1 MLPHAMQV
9 PPLKPPGG
17 EGGGGE
23 GGGEAVPPAAVPPAF
38 VRLLQYWDPEAQFL
52 YQVTPDTSQQN
63 GGTPVLHVYVSEHA
77 LDIPPPPALGASQL
91 PTMSGIPA
99 WQAAAAEQM
108 RATSITATSERSDAA
123 HFRCV
128 PAAWALAR
136 CRQPSAAL
144 EAAKRLTCEGGSS
157 VAPLSVGDRRV
168 LVYC

>member
-9 PPLKPPGG
+9 PPLTPGG

-23 GGGEAVPPAAVPPAF
+23 GGGEATTAVPPASE
-38 VRLLQYWDPEAQFL
+38 RLLQYWDEDAQFL
-52 YQVTPDTSQQN
+52 YQVTPETSQQN
-63 GGTPVLHVYVSEHA
+63 GGTPVLHVYVSEQSFG
-77 LDIPPPPALGASQL
+77 IPPPPALGASQL
-91 PTMSGIPA
+91 PTIPDIPG
-99 WQAAAAEQM
+99 WQLAAAEQM
-108 RATSITATSERSDAA
+108 RATIITATSERSDAA

>member
-17 EGGGGE
+17 DGGGGE
-23 GGGEAVPPAAVPPAF
+23 GGGEATTAVPPASE
-38 VRLLQYWDPEAQFL
+38 RLLQYWDPEAQFL
-52 YQVTPDTSQQN
+52 YQVTPDTSQQC
-63 GGTPVLHVYVSEHA
+63 GGTEVLHVYVSEHA
-77 LDIPPPPALGASQL
+77 FGFPPKPALGASQL
-91 PTMSGIPA
+91 PTIPDQD
-99 WQAAAAEQM
+99 WQLAAAEQM

-136 CRQPSAAL
+136 CRQPSAAV